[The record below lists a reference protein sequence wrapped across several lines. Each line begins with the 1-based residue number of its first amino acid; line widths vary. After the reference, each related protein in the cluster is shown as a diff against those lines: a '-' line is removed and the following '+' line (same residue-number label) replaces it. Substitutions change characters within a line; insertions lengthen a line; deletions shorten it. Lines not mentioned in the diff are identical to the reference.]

1 MDMFLEDNMVKQ
13 KFCPQCGSK
22 KIKWIDPNMSF
33 WQCQKCGYRGSGV
46 IEDGDLDKKVKEAKK
61 MEKLQKKLMR
71 RR

>member
-1 MDMFLEDNMVKQ
+1 MFLEDKH
-13 KFCPQCGSK
+13 GET
-22 KIKWIDPNMSF
+22 KILSTVRFKEDQMIDPNMSF

-71 RR
+71 GR